1 MATQDRRRHP
11 RIPYTGPIRLAWE
24 DASGETLYVQAR
36 CLDVSRSGLRVE
48 VSTAI
53 PVRATVL
60 LNADQIKLSGAA
72 RVKDSMRRGSKFI
85 LGLELNGKLREEY
98 LSKTKEPPRG
108 GVAELAVEVVT
119 GVAD

>member
-1 MATQDRRRHP
+1 
-11 RIPYTGPIRLAWE
+11 
-24 DASGETLYVQAR
+24 
-36 CLDVSRSGLRVE
+36 
-48 VSTAI
+48 
-53 PVRATVL
+53 
-60 LNADQIKLSGAA
+60 
-72 RVKDSMRRGSKFI
+72 MRRGSKFI